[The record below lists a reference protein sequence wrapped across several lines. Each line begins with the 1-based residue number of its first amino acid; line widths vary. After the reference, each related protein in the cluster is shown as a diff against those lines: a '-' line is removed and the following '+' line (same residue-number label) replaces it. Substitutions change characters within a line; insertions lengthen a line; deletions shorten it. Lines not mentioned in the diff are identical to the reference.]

1 MGLGQNFTHYWGI
14 SSTTR
19 MFGTLIPW
27 VSMWQD
33 FTTLHISCHCRSQ
46 KEKMTLCLAE
56 GPTCNCIVPGVTGLH
71 IFQALRVYSNPSLIQ
86 CCVPVV
92 VMVVILF
99 SSVWVELSKCPRVS
113 RVLVS
118 CCPALLILSWH
129 LSVCIGD
136 RHTSCLRRTFLFHIF
151 SFISTGWFC
160 FKCIQVNIG

>member
-14 SSTTR
+14 SSTTW

-56 GPTCNCIVPGVTGLH
+56 GSTCNCIVPGETDLH

-99 SSVWVELSKCPRVS
+99 SSVWVELSIQSTC
-113 RVLVS
+113 VLLP
-118 CCPALLILSWH
+118 CPANSLLTSLCLHWRPTHELPETHFSVSHIFFHFYRVILFQ
-129 LSVCIGD
+129 V
-136 RHTSCLRRTFLFHIF
+136 HTS
-151 SFISTGWFC
+151 
-160 FKCIQVNIG
+160 